1 MSERKKILKSLKE
14 IKMSKLQT
22 NGYDVE
28 YDFDKNSML
37 IHAVF
42 KDIEERWAVVFRYD
56 NEWRGEYVRKI
67 KRINIKKERNEI
79 NHFFLFLSI
88 TVISHAIQK
97 NS

>member
-42 KDIEERWAVVFRYD
+42 KDIEER
-56 NEWRGEYVRKI
+56 
-67 KRINIKKERNEI
+67 
-79 NHFFLFLSI
+79 
-88 TVISHAIQK
+88 
-97 NS
+97 